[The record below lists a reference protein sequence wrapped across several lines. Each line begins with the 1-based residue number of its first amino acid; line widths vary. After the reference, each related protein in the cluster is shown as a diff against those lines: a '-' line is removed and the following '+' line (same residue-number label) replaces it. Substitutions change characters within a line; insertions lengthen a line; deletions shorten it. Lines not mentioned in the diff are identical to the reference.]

1 MHFFSLLFVL
11 FLAIIATLLNC
22 SGLFVIILSRN
33 TGIKPT
39 RLEKTLYSIYPY
51 EKAKR
56 FLARII

>member
-1 MHFFSLLFVL
+1 MQFFLLFVL

-22 SGLFVIILSRN
+22 SGLFAIILSRN

-39 RLEKTLYSIYPY
+39 QLEKILYSIYPY

-56 FLARII
+56 FLLRIN

>member
-1 MHFFSLLFVL
+1 MQFFLLFVL

-22 SGLFVIILSRN
+22 SGLFAVILSRS

-39 RLEKTLYSIYPY
+39 RREKMLYSIHPY

-56 FLARII
+56 FLLRIN